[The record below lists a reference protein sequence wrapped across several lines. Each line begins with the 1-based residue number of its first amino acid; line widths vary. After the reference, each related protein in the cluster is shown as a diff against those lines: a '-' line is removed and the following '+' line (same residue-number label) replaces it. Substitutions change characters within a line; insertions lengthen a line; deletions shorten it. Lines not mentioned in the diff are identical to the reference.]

1 MDLFEYQGKQYFAK
15 FGIPV
20 SAGGV
25 AVTVDEAVKVAE
37 ASQYPVVVKAQVQV
51 GGRGKAGGIKLANN
65 ADEVRLHAGN
75 ILGMDIKGHVVKRI
89 WVEHASDIDEEYYA
103 SFSLDRAAKKHLL
116 MLSAQGGVEI
126 EEVAEKDPDAIVKLH
141 INPVDGLSEKVAR
154 QAAVDAKIPAKALD
168 GVAKILVQLYDCFTA
183 GDCDL
188 AEINPLILKPSGE
201 VHALDAKVSLD
212 GNAEYRHPEWAE
224 YSATEELDDREQ
236 LAREKGLQYIGLSG
250 TVGIIANG
258 AGLAMSTLDVVNQ
271 VGGTAANFLDIGG
284 GANADQMAAALEVI
298 NFDKDVKSIF
308 INIFGGITRG
318 EEVAKGIVEAMKRVN
333 LRAPIVIRLDGT
345 NAEEGREILASAGI
359 PESKL
364 MSKPTMLEAARAAVA
379 LANGK

>member
-1 MDLFEYQGKQYFAK
+1 VEE
-15 FGIPV
+15 
-20 SAGGV
+20 S
-25 AVTVDEAVKVAE
+25 VKVAE
-37 ASQYPVVVKAQVQV
+37 ASGYPVVVKAQVQV

-75 ILGMDIKGHVVKRI
+75 ILGMDIKGHVVKRVWI
-89 WVEHASDIDEEYYA
+89 EHASDIDEEYYA
-103 SFSLDRAAKKHLL
+103 SFTLDRAAKQHLL
-116 MLSAQGGVEI
+116 MLSAQGGVDI
-126 EEVAEKDPDAIVKLH
+126 EEVAERDPDAIVKLH
-141 INPVDGLSEKVAR
+141 INPVTGLDEATAKK
-154 QAAVDAKIPAKALD
+154 AAVDAKIPAKAQD
-168 GVAKILVQLYDCFTA
+168 GVASILVKLYRCFTE

-188 AEINPLILKPSGE
+188 AEINPLILKPTGE

-212 GNAEYRHPEWAE
+212 NNAAFRHPEWDE
-224 YSATEELDDREQ
+224 YRATEELDAREQ
-236 LAREKGLQYIGLSG
+236 LAREKDLQYIGLDG

-284 GANADQMAAALEVI
+284 GANADQMAGALEVI
-298 NFDKDVKSIF
+298 NFDKNVKSIF

-318 EEVAKGIVEAMKRVN
+318 EEVAKGIVEALSRVD

-345 NAEEGREILASAGI
+345 NAEEGREILKNAGI

-364 MSKPTMLEAARAAVA
+364 TSKPTMLEAAKAAVE
-379 LANGK
+379 LAKK